1 MSPAKIMSVF
11 ERLELNQRVDQ
22 LVMYVC
28 FGATKR
34 NALKCNVGERSV
46 WVAASHAK
54 PTVLRW

>member
-1 MSPAKIMSVF
+1 MSPTWIMSLL
-11 ERLELNQRVDQ
+11 ERLQLNQCVDQ
-22 LVMYVC
+22 LVMYFC

>member
-1 MSPAKIMSVF
+1 MSLL
-11 ERLELNQRVDQ
+11 ERLQLNQCVDQ
-22 LVMYVC
+22 LVMYFC